1 MLRHISPTDIGTAA
15 GQNPCS
21 ANCGESDERDQQETR
36 AQDSSSIDRPMVV
49 GGAAGRLHESPHHD
63 CGSVLILERGLRAAR
78 GGRSSRWHH
87 ALPGVILGR
96 LTAALRPLSERALAR
111 LAGPRA
117 VWIAS
122 WALVPWLNAGA
133 NLLLGSERT
142 SAIWEQSTLLIV
154 LNYAALSFASGF
166 TLWGAGHLARRVNAL
181 RSAVELPR
189 DDPEPFRG
197 MNSVIGPLVVSA
209 TAAIVFAVS
218 TYAQDG
224 VAPALI
230 RGATWFLIGVPM
242 WSYVWVYASLLLG
255 LNRLGRERLVPDAVR
270 IDPGLGL
277 QPLGRIASTG
287 LWMLLIWLVPV
298 LLTGLPDVA
307 GVVIGMVV
315 LAGALGTFFLS
326 LFGLHR
332 QMVETKASELEI
344 ARDLYAQAYAPVRAE
359 PTLAALERQRT
370 LLGAADALE
379 KRASAIHE
387 WPIDEGTSARV
398 ITITTSVI
406 AMTIGRLILDPLGL

>member
-1 MLRHISPTDIGTAA
+1 MAA
-15 GQNPCS
+15 AP
-21 ANCGESDERDQQETR
+21 
-36 AQDSSSIDRPMVV
+36 
-49 GGAAGRLHESPHHD
+49 
-63 CGSVLILERGLRAAR
+63 
-78 GGRSSRWHH
+78 
-87 ALPGVILGR
+87 
-96 LTAALRPLSERALAR
+96 RPLSERILGR

-117 VWIAS
+117 VWIAV
-122 WALVPWLNAGA
+122 WALIPWLNAGA
-133 NLLLGSERT
+133 NLLLGAERT

-181 RSAVELPR
+181 RNAAVGLPR
-189 DDPEPFRG
+189 NDPEPFRG

-209 TAAIVFAVS
+209 TLAIVFAVS
-218 TYAQDG
+218 TLAQDG
-224 VAPALI
+224 VAPAVT
-230 RGATWFLIGVPM
+230 RGATWLLIGIPIS
-242 WSYVWVYASLLLG
+242 SYVWVYASLLLG

-270 IDPGLGL
+270 IDPGVGL

-287 LWMLLIWLVPV
+287 LWMLLVWLVPV
-298 LLTGLPDVA
+298 LLTALPDVA
-307 GVVIGMVV
+307 GVGIGLLV
-315 LAGALGTFFLS
+315 LGGALGTFFLS

-332 QMVETKASELEI
+332 QMVETKASELAI
-344 ARDLYAQAYAPVRAE
+344 ARDLYAQAYAPVRAA
-359 PTLAALERQRT
+359 PTLEALEQQRS

-387 WPIDEGTSARV
+387 WPIDEGTLARV

>member
-1 MLRHISPTDIGTAA
+1 MS
-15 GQNPCS
+15 
-21 ANCGESDERDQQETR
+21 ER
-36 AQDSSSIDRPMVV
+36 
-49 GGAAGRLHESPHHD
+49 
-63 CGSVLILERGLRAAR
+63 
-78 GGRSSRWHH
+78 
-87 ALPGVILGR
+87 ILG
-96 LTAALRPLSERALAR
+96 R

-117 VWIAS
+117 VWIAV
-122 WALVPWLNAGA
+122 WALIPWLNAGA
-133 NLLLGSERT
+133 NLLLGAERT

-181 RSAVELPR
+181 RNTAVGLLR
-189 DDPEPFRG
+189 NDPEPFRG

-209 TAAIVFAVS
+209 TLAIVFAVS
-218 TYAQDG
+218 TLAQDG
-224 VAPALI
+224 VAPAVT
-230 RGATWFLIGVPM
+230 RGATWLLIGIPIS
-242 WSYVWVYASLLLG
+242 SYVWVYASLLLG

-270 IDPGLGL
+270 IDPGVGL

-287 LWMLLIWLVPV
+287 LWMLLVWLVPV

-307 GVVIGMVV
+307 GVAIGLLV
-315 LAGALGTFFLS
+315 LGGALGTFFLS

-332 QMVETKASELEI
+332 QMVETKASELAI
-344 ARDLYAQAYAPVRAE
+344 ARELYAQAYAPVRAA
-359 PTLAALERQRT
+359 PTLEALEQQRS

-387 WPIDEGTSARV
+387 WPIDEGTLARV